1 MYLSVEGVD
10 AVLLVVVALE
20 TEACGGRKWR
30 RKVAVQLPLSRYCC
44 CYLRLRPPLDFWC
57 GGGDDGD
64 DQVVLEGASLVAGV
78 EAGVLN
84 RDGERETR
92 SLFRERETV
101 KNEKKNEGK
110 SR

>member
-1 MYLSVEGVD
+1 M
-10 AVLLVVVALE
+10 VVVASIMV
-20 TEACGGRKWR
+20 AYGGRSCR
-30 RKVAVQLPLSRYCC
+30 RKAHGATVAVTVPAAAASW
-44 CYLRLRPPLDFWC
+44 RPRMSFCC
-57 GGGDDGD
+57 GGGDGGD